1 MELAEQ
7 NIGVMTLAALDAVIN
22 NRSIEKFHPV
32 HDWIASLPEWDGTCR
47 VEALMTRLT
56 DNDYERRLLVR
67 AFTAM
72 VVQMA
77 GIRQNG
83 YGNSLC
89 PILISTRHG
98 WGKSQ
103 FIKRLLPETLRP
115 YFTDSFNPA
124 EEDQC
129 LRRMATRALIC
140 LDEFDR
146 FVGKR
151 LTTLKNFIQMSS
163 VDLKQLYQGRYE
175 VKERLASF
183 WGTSNRRYVLMD
195 ETGSRRYL
203 GKYLQV
209 EMLPFSLEEFFDW
222 NSLTL
227 HTLAP
232 EEMTNASVLADDYL
246 RNGGYPEV
254 VASRQ
259 LVRSYLE
266 TLFDAIVWKDV
277 ARRHRVR
284 NVSDLNDLAMYLV
297 SNCCNP
303 VSANELTEELGFS
316 SVNTTK
322 KFMDYL
328 HEPYLFYYLPRY
340 NNKLRLMKKAPRKVY
355 VVDNGFVA
363 AKAFALS
370 DNLGRLFENQVFV
383 ELVRR
388 GFDTERTLFYYRSRT
403 DKEVDF
409 VLRKGSHIE
418 CLVQVC
424 YDMTSAKTE
433 KREVDSLVECAGE
446 PFFWIKIYHVPLR
459 YIIIHCCTPRKRY
472 VPGRMLTKI
481 IWRVC

>member
-1 MELAEQ
+1 MAEQDGVPTPEDGWAPVTRQDRNQLLMELAEQ

-151 LTTLKNFIQMSS
+151 LTTLKNLIQMSS

-203 GKYLQV
+203 PVIVPRPIENV
-209 EMLPFSLEEFFDW
+209 EVGHEQLYAEALALYRSNPDCVWLTDEENAELEAHNRPYCALLALRDLFGAHFEVLP
-222 NSLTL
+222 
-227 HTLAP
+227 
-232 EEMTNASVLADDYL
+232 
-246 RNGGYPEV
+246 G
-254 VASRQ
+254 
-259 LVRSYLE
+259 
-266 TLFDAIVWKDV
+266 
-277 ARRHRVR
+277 
-284 NVSDLNDLAMYLV
+284 
-297 SNCCNP
+297 
-303 VSANELTEELGFS
+303 
-316 SVNTTK
+316 
-322 KFMDYL
+322 
-328 HEPYLFYYLPRY
+328 
-340 NNKLRLMKKAPRKVY
+340 
-355 VVDNGFVA
+355 
-363 AKAFALS
+363 AKASDEGLLTAADVYNHLVGVNPDLLS
-370 DNLGRLFENQVFV
+370 RFSEGRFGE
-383 ELVRR
+383 
-388 GFDTERTLFYYRSRT
+388 
-403 DKEVDF
+403 
-409 VLRKGSHIE
+409 VLRSLGA
-418 CLVQVC
+418 VQLRSNKVRQYNIRFC
-424 YDMTSAKTE
+424 RE
-433 KREVDSLVECAGE
+433 KV
-446 PFFWIKIYHVPLR
+446 
-459 YIIIHCCTPRKRY
+459 
-472 VPGRMLTKI
+472 
-481 IWRVC
+481 